1 MPNNKNKQTLE
12 EIRTKV
18 NNAKSVVFTEYHG
31 LKAYELNE
39 LRAKIRQTG
48 SEMLV
53 AKNTLLKIALRE
65 KGYSSELDQLSGPVA
80 TVLAY
85 NDPIAPIK
93 VLTEFAKKFQLPKL
107 RFGFLENTYID
118 EANLQNVSLIPDK
131 PVLISKLLGSLKSPL
146 TGIVSVMSGTQR
158 KFVYALAE
166 IAKQKEV

>member
-18 NNAKSVVFTEYHG
+18 NNARSVVFTEYHG

-39 LRAKIRQTG
+39 LRSKIRQAG

-65 KGYSSELDQLSGPVA
+65 KGYSNEIDQLSGPVA

-93 VLTEFAKKFQLPKL
+93 VLTEFTKKYQLPKL
-107 RFGFLENTYID
+107 KFGFLENAYIN
-118 EANLQNVSLIPDK
+118 EANLQNVSLIPEK